1 VILTDNLSSQVPTA
15 EDVTS
20 ARRAE
25 RKIYKQVK
33 AKERADERE
42 KLAEAMLD
50 KAAGGTESSTSAST
64 SAKATGTDSTIA
76 GPAAGLADKGAGE
89 KEVVKAGNAQLQPAR
104 TRDEAAPQSKSAP
117 SKNSRRAREVAAAT
131 ARQQQVLAE
140 RGEEVKNLEHTQ
152 LQREEAFFLVF
163 AIGSLAILPP
173 KPSTGAD
180 TPMKLKEVWQAFM
193 SASTSIPQSIPSSSE
208 IRPDNPFLLSY
219 VVYHHYRSLGW
230 VVRNGI
236 KFCVDWVLYK
246 GADGTSNPRGG
257 AGPVGGHAE
266 SVHILFLMDS
276 CVTATC

>member
-1 VILTDNLSSQVPTA
+1 MLLHTVPTA

-25 RKIYKQVK
+25 RKIYKQQK

-50 KAAGGTESSTSAST
+50 KRAEETVAVATATSAPT
-64 SAKATGTDSTIA
+64 TAENAVADQGDVI
-76 GPAAGLADKGAGE
+76 PGLGAGAGE
-89 KEVVKAGNAQLQPAR
+89 KADTQRRAR
-104 TRDEAAPQSKSAP
+104 AEGAPQTKSAP
-117 SKNSRRAREVAAAT
+117 SKTSRRAREIAAAS
-131 ARQQQVLAE
+131 ARQEQVLAE
-140 RGEEVKNLEHTQ
+140 RGEEVQNYEHTQ
-152 LQREEAFFLVF
+152 LQREEAFFLMF
-163 AIGSLAILPP
+163 ALGSLSIFDA
-173 KPSTGAD
+173 STGENTGRAM
-180 TPMKLKEVWQAFM
+180 TLEEVWQAFLVA
-193 SASTSIPQSIPSSSE
+193 SAKASSAPQTSLSSNE

-246 GADGTSNPRGG
+246 GADGTLNPRGG

-266 SVHILFLMDS
+266 
-276 CVTATC
+276 